1 MTNPVGNGD
10 NEGLDL
16 YCGQILEGDY
26 SPALKERLKKELG
39 IMSAF
44 DGLGS
49 PAIPYISAWKEEQK
63 NMWYEFASD
72 NLLEI
77 MDCSCR
83 ELPVRFRASVV
94 DRHIY
99 KYQENDEKIQKEV
112 VSGQELTRQRESIR
126 DEGTRSEYVEA
137 VYKISLGEKNVF
149 WLKDEAVIEEF
160 KADKIFISRG
170 CLTIV
175 TKEMEAAAAHEIEE
189 GECLQRGKLQGVLEM
204 AGAVCHELNQP
215 VMAITGYADIIAM
228 QISEDDPLNEKLT
241 KLKDQALRV
250 GAITKK
256 LMQVVNYKTKAYAKG
271 EKIIDID
278 AAVEPENK

>member
-10 NEGLDL
+10 NEGLNS
-16 YCGQILEGDY
+16 YCGQILEGGY

-39 IMSAF
+39 IMAAF

-49 PAIPYISAWKEEQK
+49 PAIPYISAWKEDQK

-77 MDCSCR
+77 MDCTCR
-83 ELPVRFRASVV
+83 ELPVKFRASVV
-94 DRHIY
+94 DHYMY
-99 KYQENDEKIQKEV
+99 KYQESDEKIQKAV
-112 VSGQELTRQRESIR
+112 VSGQELVHQRQSIR
-126 DEGTRSEYVEA
+126 SEGTESEYVEA
-137 VYKISLGEKNVF
+137 VYRISLGEKSVF

-160 KADKIFISRG
+160 KEDKLFLSRG

-175 TKEMEAAAAHEIEE
+175 TKEMEAEAAHMKEE
-189 GECLQRGKLQGVLEM
+189 GQRLERGKFQGVMEM

-215 VMAITGYADIIAM
+215 VMAISGYTDIIAM
-228 QISEDDPLNEKLT
+228 QISEDDPLHDKLE

-250 GAITKK
+250 GSITQK
-256 LMQVVNYKTKAYAKG
+256 LMQIVKYKTKDFANG
-271 EKIIDID
+271 EKIIDIE
-278 AAVEPENK
+278 AAAGQEDE

>member
-10 NEGLDL
+10 NEGLDS

-26 SPALKERLKKELG
+26 SQALKERLKKELG
-39 IMSAF
+39 IMAAF

-83 ELPVRFRASVV
+83 ELPVKFRASVV
-94 DRHIY
+94 DRHLY
-99 KYQENDEKIQKEV
+99 KYQESDEKIQKEV
-112 VSGQELTRQRESIR
+112 VSGQELARQRESIR
-126 DEGTRSEYVEA
+126 DEGSRSEYVEA

-160 KADKIFISRG
+160 KEDKTISFPR
-170 CLTIV
+170 V
-175 TKEMEAAAAHEIEE
+175 SHH
-189 GECLQRGKLQGVLEM
+189 RDQGD
-204 AGAVCHELNQP
+204 GSGGGP
-215 VMAITGYADIIAM
+215 
-228 QISEDDPLNEKLT
+228 
-241 KLKDQALRV
+241 
-250 GAITKK
+250 
-256 LMQVVNYKTKAYAKG
+256 
-271 EKIIDID
+271 
-278 AAVEPENK
+278 

>member
-1 MTNPVGNGD
+1 MTNPVSNGD
-10 NEGLDL
+10 SKGLNS

-26 SPALKERLKKELG
+26 SQALKAQLKNELD

-49 PAIPYISAWKEEQK
+49 PVIPYISAWKEDQK

-83 ELPVRFRASVV
+83 ELPVKFRASVV

-99 KYQENDEKIQKEV
+99 KYQESDEKIQKEV
-112 VSGQELTRQRESIR
+112 VSGQELARQRKSIR

-137 VYKISLGEKNVF
+137 VYKIFLGEKDVF

-160 KADKIFISRG
+160 KEDRIFLSRG
-170 CLTIV
+170 SLTIV
-175 TKEMEAAAAHEIEE
+175 TKEMEAEAAHERAERAILE
-189 GECLQRGKLQGVLEM
+189 RGRLQGVLEM

-215 VMAITGYADIIAM
+215 VMAVTGYADIIAM
-228 QISEDDPLNEKLT
+228 QIPEDDPLNEKLK
-241 KLKDQALRV
+241 KLKDQALRI
-250 GAITKK
+250 GTITKK
-256 LMQVVNYKTKAYAKG
+256 LMQVVKYKNKKYANG
-271 EKIIDID
+271 EKIIDIE
-278 AAVEPENK
+278 ASAEQENQ

>member
-10 NEGLDL
+10 DGGVGS
-16 YCGQILEGDY
+16 YCGQILDGDY
-26 SPALKERLKKELG
+26 SQALKERLKRELEV
-39 IMSAF
+39 MSAF

-49 PAIPYISAWKEEQK
+49 PAIPYISAWKEDQK

-77 MDCSCR
+77 MDCACL
-83 ELPVRFRASVV
+83 ELPVKFRESVV
-94 DRHIY
+94 DRHLY
-99 KYQENDEKIQKEV
+99 RYQENDKKIQKEV
-112 VSGQELTRQRESIR
+112 VSGQELARQRQRIR

-137 VYKISLGEKNVF
+137 VYKIALGDKDVF

-160 KADKIFISRG
+160 KEDKVFLSRG

-175 TKEMEAAAAHEIEE
+175 TKEMEAEAAHEQEE
-189 GECLQRGKLQGVLEM
+189 GACLARGKLQGVLEM

-215 VMAITGYADIIAM
+215 VMAISGYADIIAM
-228 QISEDDPLNEKLT
+228 KISDDDPLQEKLS

-250 GAITKK
+250 GSITQK
-256 LMQVVNYKTKAYAKG
+256 LMKIVKYKTKPYANG
-271 EKIIDID
+271 EKIIDIE
-278 AAVEPENK
+278 AAAEQEDQ